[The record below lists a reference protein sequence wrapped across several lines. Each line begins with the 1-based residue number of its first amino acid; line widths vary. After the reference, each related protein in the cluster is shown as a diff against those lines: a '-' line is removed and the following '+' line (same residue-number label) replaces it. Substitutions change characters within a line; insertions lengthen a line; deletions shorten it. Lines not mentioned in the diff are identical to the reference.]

1 MGPCAQ
7 ERSNGRSAR
16 TSSLRQLEQN
26 RLTRGARAP
35 WEWAQRAS
43 ARRSQPLNLWLG
55 SPPTKIEALAGRAR
69 RAVDSCQAPYRR
81 DEATHAHPRTVREEC
96 GAHSSVVGRAV
107 RERAVDGHSLPFSPG
122 GSTNEQGGSC
132 LFTVTPLPLP
142 FPFLGEGLPLPL
154 PFRFFVGRLLPYC
167 VPTPS
172 GDASWLFLVLDAGV
186 SRVLKKNSGR
196 EPLPLPFPFLG
207 EGLPLPLPFRFF
219 VGRLLPYCVF
229 HFPQVI
235 LALLLVLDAGVS
247 RVLKKNNEKERI
259 QSGQWWDRV
268 MRCSD
273 MFGKCSE
280 IGSLQMSTKKLP

>member
-1 MGPCAQ
+1 MVLWVRRGAAAQ
-7 ERSNGRSAR
+7 HLLLFRRARAARREELAERVEHPLVHRLGHDGRTLCTGKERRPIGAHKFP
-16 TSSLRQLEQN
+16 EA
-26 RLTRGARAP
+26 TRAKPSRPGARAP

-81 DEATHAHPRTVREEC
+81 DEATHAHPCTVREEC

-122 GSTNEQGGSC
+122 GSPNEQGGSC
-132 LFTVTPLPLP
+132 LFTITPLPLP

-154 PFRFFVGRLLPYC
+154 PF
-167 VPTPS
+167 S
-172 GDASWLFLVLDAGV
+172 FLC
-186 SRVLKKNSGR
+186 
-196 EPLPLPFPFLG
+196 
-207 EGLPLPLPFRFF
+207 
-219 VGRLLPYCVF
+219 RLLPYCVF

-247 RVLKKNNEKERI
+247 RVLKK
-259 QSGQWWDRV
+259 
-268 MRCSD
+268 
-273 MFGKCSE
+273 
-280 IGSLQMSTKKLP
+280 KK